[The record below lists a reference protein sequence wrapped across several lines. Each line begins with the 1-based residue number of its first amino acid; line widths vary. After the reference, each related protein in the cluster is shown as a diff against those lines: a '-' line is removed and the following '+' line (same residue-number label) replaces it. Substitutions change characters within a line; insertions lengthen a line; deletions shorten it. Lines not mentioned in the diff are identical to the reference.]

1 MTMSRPAVFAPKSLA
16 VAFALSLALAAA
28 PARAG
33 SIVLQ
38 PGAAGQIDVGDRYSY
53 TTIDITNEAAAA
65 GRIEIAGKSFD
76 VPAAQNNVPGKIE
89 VYDRYGRSTYGGSY
103 ITVTNTG
110 AAPLRL
116 ISRYQ
121 MTYMTQ

>member
-1 MTMSRPAVFAPKSLA
+1 MTVFRTASLVRQTVSA
-16 VAFALSLALAAA
+16 AFALSLVLSAASAL
-28 PARAG
+28 AG
-33 SIVLQ
+33 SIIVA
-38 PGAAGQIDVGDRYSY
+38 PGASGQIDVGDRYSY
-53 TTIDITNEAAAA
+53 TTIDITNQGSAT

-76 VPAAQNNVPGKIE
+76 VPAGGKIE